1 MIKILIPED
10 IPSDNKGEAALF
22 FGMVESLKEIGP
34 HQITLFSLHP
44 EKDIEQYAGKATVV
58 EATGITPQHMLD
70 SLGSTWYKLGNSF
83 SSTSPIYCFTA

>member
-34 HQITLFSLHP
+34 HQITLFLFILKRISNSMLVKRPWSKLLELHHNTCW
-44 EKDIEQYAGKATVV
+44 IVSVV
-58 EATGITPQHMLD
+58 PGT
-70 SLGSTWYKLGNSF
+70 N
-83 SSTSPIYCFTA
+83 